1 MISLKI
7 TMKEARTGR
16 CPWCWWWLIAF
27 FPIPLPAH
35 HPKPYLAT
43 SHFALISSP
52 LGPRQTARQFP
63 PQESY
68 RNLPPWKLIFLSCL
82 DSFNIPNA
90 IHPHPRSV
98 NSSPTTGLV
107 NSSPALW
114 RVSHLV
120 PPVLGVSSPW
130 DSNRESDSS
139 QISRSPTSLKLVSS
153 LIGKTI
159 LGPDSDPDPRSYL
172 NPNRSGQQQVSGGR
186 RWWPI
191 IMCNQ
196 FAHRSRSWL
205 QGGRDLVTPKHSGL
219 VHQLG
224 EVLQS
229 GTLEVVQIYT
239 NTRYLLLTAT
249 RGQKGTSVKKSAL
262 DYFEGCEIIKSFKK
276 VQTTGFRSFPS

>member
-1 MISLKI
+1 M
-7 TMKEARTGR
+7 
-16 CPWCWWWLIAF
+16 IAF

-68 RNLPPWKLIFLSCL
+68 RNLPPRMLIFLSCL

-130 DSNRESDSS
+130 DSNTESDSS
-139 QISRSPTSLKLVSS
+139 HISRSPTSLKLVSS

-159 LGPDSDPDPRSYL
+159 LGPDSDPDPCSYL
-172 NPNRSGQQQVSGGR
+172 DPNRSGQQQVSGGR
-186 RWWPI
+186 RW
-191 IMCNQ
+191 
-196 FAHRSRSWL
+196 
-205 QGGRDLVTPKHSGL
+205 
-219 VHQLG
+219 
-224 EVLQS
+224 
-229 GTLEVVQIYT
+229 
-239 NTRYLLLTAT
+239 
-249 RGQKGTSVKKSAL
+249 
-262 DYFEGCEIIKSFKK
+262 
-276 VQTTGFRSFPS
+276 